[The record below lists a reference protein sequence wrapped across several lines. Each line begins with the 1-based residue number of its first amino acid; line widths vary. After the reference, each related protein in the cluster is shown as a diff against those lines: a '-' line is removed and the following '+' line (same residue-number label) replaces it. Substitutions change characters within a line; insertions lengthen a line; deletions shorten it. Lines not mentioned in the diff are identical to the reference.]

1 MKITKTQ
8 LRQIIKEE
16 KAKLLESEQY
26 VDDEGNIYD
35 DEGNVTRAGAEFGRR
50 FGGQTYPGTKPPYGT
65 MRRAAG
71 SDKIA
76 AIESAL
82 RKRSNSFL
90 ESVLAQL
97 KDGRR
102 LSTKQKN
109 VVRKIIMKYDPKAA
123 SLFERMNRP

>member
-35 DEGNVTRAGAEFGRR
+35 DEGNVT
-50 FGGQTYPGTKPPYGT
+50 
-65 MRRAAG
+65 
-71 SDKIA
+71 
-76 AIESAL
+76 L

-109 VVRKIIMKYDPKAA
+109 IVRKIIMKYDPKAA

>member
-50 FGGQTYPGTKPPYGT
+50 FGGQTYSGTKPPYGT

-76 AIESAL
+76 AIESVL